1 LIFLKKSIEEY
12 ASHSYSMFSVFLQ
25 SPLILDSE
33 EVKEAL
39 NKSPSEKNK

>member
-1 LIFLKKSIEEY
+1 
-12 ASHSYSMFSVFLQ
+12 MFSVFLQ

-39 NKSPSEKNK
+39 NKSPSEKTNDFKKSLALIY